1 MTKKTRRRGGAD
13 RIGGPRRGGAGKL
26 GGPRSGGGAQGADA
40 RGKAPRAALREIE
53 RLKARRRL
61 CLIKVLACVAII
73 LVLMWLN
80 TLWKTGGQESFGA
93 AEMAESALLWI
104 AAVAL
109 AAFAG
114 QAGVE
119 ASRCGKQLTDTC
131 RKHGITKQDITDYE
145 RGRL

>member
-1 MTKKTRRRGGAD
+1 MTKK
-13 RIGGPRRGGAGKL
+13 AGRKDTM
-26 GGPRSGGGAQGADA
+26 GKHNEARSNDAHQKTRSGKKF
-40 RGKAPRAALREIE
+40 RTALQEIE

-114 QAGVE
+114 QACVE

>member
-1 MTKKTRRRGGAD
+1 MTKK
-13 RIGGPRRGGAGKL
+13 AGRKDTM
-26 GGPRSGGGAQGADA
+26 GKHNEARSNDAHQKTRSGKKF
-40 RGKAPRAALREIE
+40 RTALQEIE

-93 AEMAESALLWI
+93 LWI

>member
-1 MTKKTRRRGGAD
+1 MTKK
-13 RIGGPRRGGAGKL
+13 AGRKDTM
-26 GGPRSGGGAQGADA
+26 GKHNEARSNDAHQKTRSGKKF
-40 RGKAPRAALREIE
+40 RTALQEIE

-119 ASRCGKQLTDTC
+119 AC

>member
-61 CLIKVLACVAII
+61 CLIKVLACVAAV

-80 TLWKTGGQESFGA
+80 ALWKTGGQEAPGA
-93 AEMAESALLWI
+93 AGVAESALLWI
-104 AAVAL
+104 AAAAL

-114 QAGVE
+114 QAGLE
-119 ASRCGKQLTDTC
+119 ASRCTAQLAELR
-131 RKHGITKQDITDYE
+131 RKHGIAKQDIADYE
-145 RGRL
+145 RGRR